1 MGLISTI
8 QNKTEQARA
17 KERIKPLLE
26 SRMMRD
32 ILLEVG
38 QRGTEKLDPQSVP
51 LEQRPRAAKL
61 AAENGTAGL
70 LQSVISEVVLDEKGI
85 TLHAGSDEVTFLYGD
100 YNYEDIDDTDCL
112 PAVAQFLCSTCGDTI
127 TSAARSTR
135 CPSTT
140 AGPSPKRPA
149 RSSSAATT
157 RIPPLTPPRR
167 RSSGCSD

>member
-51 LEQRPRAAKL
+51 LEQPPRHQTGRRKRHRWVAAKRHQR
-61 AAENGTAGL
+61 GGAG
-70 LQSVISEVVLDEKGI
+70 
-85 TLHAGSDEVTFLYGD
+85 
-100 YNYEDIDDTDCL
+100 
-112 PAVAQFLCSTCGDTI
+112 
-127 TSAARSTR
+127 
-135 CPSTT
+135 
-140 AGPSPKRPA
+140 
-149 RSSSAATT
+149 
-157 RIPPLTPPRR
+157 
-167 RSSGCSD
+167 

>member
-61 AAENGTAGL
+61 AAALRAAVERKWPDHFCIIKLEPDYSAG
-70 LQSVISEVVLDEKGI
+70 IHETK
-85 TLHAGSDEVTFLYGD
+85 
-100 YNYEDIDDTDCL
+100 
-112 PAVAQFLCSTCGDTI
+112 
-127 TSAARSTR
+127 
-135 CPSTT
+135 
-140 AGPSPKRPA
+140 
-149 RSSSAATT
+149 
-157 RIPPLTPPRR
+157 
-167 RSSGCSD
+167 

>member
-1 MGLISTI
+1 MGGRSGRGLISTI

-70 LQSVISEVVLDEKGI
+70 LQSGISELVAGLSGLGVLAAYYVVLYRFRNRIAKEIQFSTSKIEQDNGI
-85 TLHAGSDEVTFLYGD
+85 E
-100 YNYEDIDDTDCL
+100 E
-112 PAVAQFLCSTCGDTI
+112 
-127 TSAARSTR
+127 
-135 CPSTT
+135 
-140 AGPSPKRPA
+140 
-149 RSSSAATT
+149 
-157 RIPPLTPPRR
+157 
-167 RSSGCSD
+167 